1 MSRNISK
8 TNGPASISVSVSPGV
23 GPGGAWASSLVPT
36 HELER
41 PSPHPLPSRHVA
53 RPIEPGG
60 PPRRLRVAVG
70 EVPRPGA
77 IVARIGLTRS
87 EHAPAVLSQPA
98 ETTRAVVAVSARDLP
113 DQLEVGA
120 RLPSALVDRDLSD
133 RKRECIARE
142 VRIIS
147 DGDRDSEQER
157 RDGEFS
163 RVGHR
168 EGA

>member
-8 TNGPASISVSVSPGV
+8 TNCPASISVSVSPGV
-23 GPGGAWASSLVPT
+23 GPGGAWASSLIST

-41 PSPHPLPSRHVA
+41 LSADTPPARDVSRPV
-53 RPIEPGG
+53 EPGW
-60 PPRRLRVAVG
+60 PLKRLRVPLG

-77 IVARIGLTRS
+77 IVARIRLSRS
-87 EHAPAVLSQPA
+87 EHTPAVLSQPA
-98 ETTRAVVAVSARDLP
+98 EAARAVVAVPARDLP
-113 DQLEVGA
+113 DELDVRA

-142 VRIIS
+142 VRIIR

-157 RDGEFS
+157 GDGELYS
-163 RVGHR
+163 VGHR